1 MQTWRERI
9 ARSEINKKTET
20 HAKTYNNIQFEKCD
34 VCIPVC
40 SVQITSFP
48 TSIYDIRM

>member
-1 MQTWRERI
+1 MQTWSERI

-20 HAKTYNNIQFEKCD
+20 HKKVGYNVQFEKCD

-48 TSIYDIRM
+48 TSIYDIRK